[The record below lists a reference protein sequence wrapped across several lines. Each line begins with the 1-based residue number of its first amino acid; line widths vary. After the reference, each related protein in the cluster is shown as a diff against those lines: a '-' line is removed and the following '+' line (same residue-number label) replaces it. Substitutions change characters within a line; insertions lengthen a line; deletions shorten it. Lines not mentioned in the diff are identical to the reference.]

1 MKAAAVLWFDKTN
14 HKKREPF
21 FSVVAAAVA
30 AVAVVAVVGVV
41 VALVGCI
48 NGFPGQRAFLVDALQ
63 QNQSEGKERDEIQRK
78 RKTR

>member
-1 MKAAAVLWFDKTN
+1 MEAAAVLWFDKTN

-30 AVAVVAVVGVV
+30 AVAVVAVV